1 MKQTT
6 YYFDKTFQEFLP
18 LLEAHAASTRQVSS
32 GSYLISPGEGIP
44 HSFYLKSGIC
54 RCSAIG
60 EDGNELILSFH
71 GPGSLYPVKCRQ
83 FHFALETIIAPSI
96 RSSVEW

>member
-6 YYFDKTFQEFLP
+6 YYFDKTFQKFLP
-18 LLEAHAASTRQVSS
+18 FLEAHAAATRQVSS

-83 FHFALETIIAPSI
+83 FHFALETITAPSI

>member
-18 LLEAHAASTRQVSS
+18 LLEVHAASTRQVSS

-44 HSFYLKSGIC
+44 HSFYLKSEIC

-83 FHFALETIIAPSI
+83 FHFALETITAPSI